1 MRLILFDCDGT
12 LVDSQH
18 MIFAAMNRAFGE
30 LGLPGRPRH
39 AVLGIIG
46 LSLPEAIN
54 RLVEDAERD
63 AVPAL
68 CEGYRQAFGALRSG
82 PSVPEPMFDGARD
95 MILSL
100 CEYDHV
106 LLGIVT
112 GKSQRGV
119 RVFLDR
125 EQLHECFVTIQTA
138 DDAPSKPHPGMIE
151 RALSETGA
159 DAAQTVVIGD
169 TTFDMRMARNAGVR
183 GIGVDWGYHDGGALI
198 EAGASALAED
208 FAQLSDLLGIGPAAT
223 EPAR

>member
-18 MIFAAMNRAFGE
+18 MIFAAMNRAFGG
-30 LGLPGRPRH
+30 LGMADRSRH

-54 RLVEDAERD
+54 RLVEDEERD

-68 CEGYRQAFGALRSG
+68 CEAYRQAFGELRAG
-82 PSVPEPMFDGARD
+82 PSVAEPMFDGARD
-95 MILSL
+95 MILEL
-100 CEYDHV
+100 CENDDV

-138 DDAPSKPHPGMIE
+138 DDAPSKPHPAMIE
-151 RALSETGA
+151 RAMAETGA
-159 DAAQTVVIGD
+159 RAAQTVVIGD

-183 GIGVDWGYHDGGALI
+183 GIGVDWGYHRSSALI

-208 FAQLSDLLGIGPAAT
+208 FAHLWDLLEIGPAAT
-223 EPAR
+223 EPVR